1 MQRLD
6 SVDLDQLASSQGIH
20 GFSLLASAR
29 TIPVCHQFISMLIK
43 PFAHEP
49 HSPTGQRAGE
59 HVAGLDHDQ
68 CLVSG
73 IARVEMRRWMIDE
86 IHPNH
91 DPIELADP
99 RHKVIVSKPPDK
111 ATRPAGVPQ

>member
-73 IARVEMRRWMIDE
+73 LARVEMRRWMIDE
-86 IHPNH
+86 IHLNH
-91 DPIELADP
+91 DPKNSVLDRVE
-99 RHKVIVSKPPDK
+99 
-111 ATRPAGVPQ
+111 ATGRGHQASRGAAMTHE